1 MHSRHH
7 CLTRAPVRELFQI
20 HNIIN
25 INCRRL
31 SFISRPRLNVNTNC
45 GVPSCH
51 GYTVQAIGCH
61 LTTEETMICTV
72 SCIQIE
78 HNYCRLRE
86 SQQFAN
92 IFTKELCCNLR
103 REAFF
108 PPSDMMHDSQKSLM
122 AVDVMLCVCSWCTQ
136 FVGKQTVS
144 TPKCSGRQS
153 DSSQLVVWLVAD
165 SETRGIFSTASTNG
179 KKDSRTSARFKMKRR
194 QD

>member
-1 MHSRHH
+1 MYEVLLKPLMWNGAMHSQHN
-7 CLTRAPVRELFQI
+7 CPTRAPVCKLFQI
-20 HNIIN
+20 YNIIN

-51 GYTVQAIGCH
+51 GYTVQAIGYH

-78 HNYCRLRE
+78 HNYCCLRQ

-92 IFTKELCCNLR
+92 SFTKERSCNLH

-108 PPSDMMHDSQKSLM
+108 PLQHDAWQPKITDGGRCD
-122 AVDVMLCVCSWCTQ
+122 DVCLYMVHTVCRKANCLHTQ
-136 FVGKQTVS
+136 V
-144 TPKCSGRQS
+144 
-153 DSSQLVVWLVAD
+153 
-165 SETRGIFSTASTNG
+165 
-179 KKDSRTSARFKMKRR
+179 
-194 QD
+194 